1 MSFHLPAPLRFPVAV
16 AAAVFLLAPVPGGSA
31 PDDDSP
37 ALARGTVAFVDVR
50 VVPMDAERI
59 VPHRTVVVRDGRIA
73 AIGPVDEIAVPEGAT
88 VVEGRGR
95 YLLPGLA
102 DMHVHLRRDDLA
114 AYVAHGI
121 TTVRNM
127 WGHPEIVE
135 MMDDVASVWTES
147 PAIHTLSPGLDG
159 RPPKWPHTRLVEWP
173 AAADEAVEAQ
183 QRAGY
188 TTLKIY
194 QDLRRPVYDAIVE
207 AAGDRGMA
215 FAGHVPTRVGLTRAL
230 EAGQHS
236 IEHLSGFAP
245 ALDPRGRRG
254 AAAWANA
261 DLDLLPPLVESVREA
276 GTWICPTL
284 AIQLRLQQSHPVEV
298 RSAAARNRARVVRAL
313 HEAGVPLLVGTDSGI
328 DVVSPGT
335 SLVEELGAFVDAGL
349 SPYEALRI
357 ATVDA
362 AEHLGLEDEI
372 GTLAVGRRADLVLVA
387 SNPLDDVATLIRPDG
402 VVLRGRWLPAR

>member
-1 MSFHLPAPLRFPVAV
+1 MSSPFPTSLRAPAAV
-16 AAAVFLLAPVPGGSA
+16 AAAALLLAQAPGGSG
-31 PDDDSP
+31 PHDDPP
-37 ALARGTVAFVDVR
+37 AAARGIVALVDVR
-50 VVPMDAERI
+50 VVPMDEERI

-73 AIGPVDEIAVPEGAT
+73 AIGPVDEISVPEGAT

-102 DMHVHLRRDDLA
+102 DMHVHLRRDDLPT
-114 AYVAHGI
+114 YVAHGI

-135 MMDDVASVWTES
+135 MIDDVAEGWTES

-183 QRAGY
+183 KRAGY
-188 TTLKIY
+188 TTLKVY

-207 AAGDRGMA
+207 AAGERDMA

-230 EAGQHS
+230 EAGQRS

-254 AAAWANA
+254 AVGWANA
-261 DLDLLPPLVESVREA
+261 DLDLLPPLVESAYEA

-284 AIQLRLQQSHPVEV
+284 AIQLRLQGSRSPEV
-298 RSAAARNRARVVRAL
+298 RSAAARNRARVVRTL

-328 DVVSPGT
+328 DVVSPGE

-357 ATVDA
+357 ATVGA

-372 GTLAVGRRADLVLVA
+372 GAVAVGRRADLVLVA
-387 SNPLDDVATLIRPDG
+387 SNPLDDVAALIHPEG